1 MNYNNAHTWCRYD
14 CRKPHY
20 NLQAPLLQKHLITEC
35 GASAEIKCGSCKWVV
50 NASPTLS
57 GRIFDIEYLI
67 LCIFVS
73 ILQHF
78 IACNNI
84 YNTVLYR
91 AHEYYYRRR

>member
-57 GRIFDIEYLI
+57 GRIFDIDLVPCSRI
-67 LCIFVS
+67 LLS
-73 ILQHF
+73 Q
-78 IACNNI
+78 
-84 YNTVLYR
+84 TVKVATCR
-91 AHEYYYRRR
+91 SDKSMAINKPK